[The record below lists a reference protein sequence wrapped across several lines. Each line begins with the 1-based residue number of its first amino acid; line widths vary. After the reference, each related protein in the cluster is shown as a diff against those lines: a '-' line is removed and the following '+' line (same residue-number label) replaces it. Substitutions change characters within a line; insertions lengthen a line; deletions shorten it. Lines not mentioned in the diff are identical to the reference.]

1 MITSGNHY
9 LLQVQPEAD
18 TFSLSEAKSLARSP
32 LLASGEFSGFIEG
45 LNDTGCGGER
55 ETKREKPEAKSRAEK
70 RTEEGKKKARRKK
83 TRALPPH

>member
-45 LNDTGCGGER
+45 LNDTAGNWVPLTSMNFNHKPATER
-55 ETKREKPEAKSRAEK
+55 DTAHQIPKP
-70 RTEEGKKKARRKK
+70 
-83 TRALPPH
+83 